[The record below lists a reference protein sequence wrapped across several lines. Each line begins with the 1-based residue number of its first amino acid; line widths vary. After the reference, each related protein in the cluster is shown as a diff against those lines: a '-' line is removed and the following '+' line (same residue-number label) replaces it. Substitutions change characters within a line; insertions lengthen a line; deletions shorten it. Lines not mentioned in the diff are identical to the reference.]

1 MPGFPTFVRF
11 EHIHTKSP
19 IFINP
24 RQVRYVIVSDKST
37 KDAPETEIHIGSD
50 EYEYIRVGLPI
61 DDVMKKLAGVGRSD

>member
-11 EHIHTKSP
+11 EHIRTKSP

-24 RQVRYVIVSDKST
+24 LQVRYVVASDKAT
-37 KDAPETEIHIGSD
+37 KDAPGTDIYVGLD
-50 EYEYIRVGLPI
+50 DYEYIRVGQPI